1 MGGSPSIRQAAR
13 PEAVDLTTLPRAELM
28 REVAD
33 LVALHAE
40 LIDDDRLE
48 EWPELFTE
56 DCLYS
61 VIPRENADRGL
72 PVATIF
78 CDSRGMLVDR
88 VVSLR
93 RANIFPVHNYRHIIS
108 TSRIHELTPDVV
120 TAQTNYV
127 VLQTRNIGQSFVYNT
142 GKYIDQIVYD
152 GGRFLFRSKKA
163 VFDTD
168 LVDTLM
174 VRPI

>member
-1 MGGSPSIRQAAR
+1 MGGSPLIRPAVK
-13 PEAVDLTTLPRAELM
+13 PEPVDLTTLPRAELM
-28 REVAD
+28 REVTD

-48 EWPELFTE
+48 EWPDLFTE
-56 DCLYS
+56 ECLYS

-88 VVSLR
+88 V
-93 RANIFPVHNYRHIIS
+93 HNYRHIIS
-108 TSRIHELTPDVV
+108 TSRIHGVTPEAV
-120 TAQTNYV
+120 TAHTNYV

-142 GKYIDQIVYD
+142 GKYVDEIVYSS
-152 GGRFLFRSKKA
+152 GRFLFRSKKA
-163 VFDTD
+163 IFDTD

>member
-1 MGGSPSIRQAAR
+1 MIRPAGK
-13 PEAVDLTTLPRAELM
+13 PEPVDLTTLPRAELM
-28 REVAD
+28 REVTD

-48 EWPELFTE
+48 EWPDLFTE
-56 DCLYS
+56 ECLYS

-108 TSRIHELTPDVV
+108 TSRIHGVTPEAV
-120 TAQTNYV
+120 TAHTNYV

-142 GKYIDQIVYD
+142 GKYVDEIVYSS
-152 GGRFLFRSKKA
+152 GRFLFRSKKA
-163 VFDTD
+163 IFDTD